1 MRNNILRSLM
11 IAMLT
16 LTMSHVVV
24 FADSLED
31 SLAAY
36 DRADYATAIR
46 LLRPL
51 AEQGNAQAQNAL
63 GAMYFNGKGLAQD
76 FKEAFKWYRSA
87 AVQGY
92 GSAQVNLGAMY
103 YEGQGVAED
112 FVRSYMWLN
121 IAATKGNADAIR
133 LRDSISKYMID
144 QQIVAAHA
152 MAYKCETSRYAQ
164 CD

>member
-24 FADSLED
+24 FADSLDD

-36 DRADYATAIR
+36 DRGDYATAAR

-63 GAMYFNGKGLAQD
+63 GAMYYHGKGLAQD

-87 AVQGY
+87 ALQGY

-103 YEGQGVAED
+103 YEGQGTAED
-112 FVRSYMWLN
+112 FVRAYMWLN
-121 IAATKGNADAIR
+121 IAAAKGNADAIR
-133 LRDSISKYMID
+133 LRDAISKYMID
-144 QQIVAAHA
+144 QQIVEAHA